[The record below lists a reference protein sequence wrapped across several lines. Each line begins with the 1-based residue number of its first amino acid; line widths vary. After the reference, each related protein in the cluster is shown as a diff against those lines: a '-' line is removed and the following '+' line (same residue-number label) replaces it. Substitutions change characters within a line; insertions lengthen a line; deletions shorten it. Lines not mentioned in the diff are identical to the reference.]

1 MMSDPKLISPMLDN
15 FMMGDPVSEHH
26 GVRCCPAM
34 ENGTD
39 DRYIVKI
46 ISVPANPA
54 QMDALL
60 LTGAYKDE
68 NAVLDYFKEITDG
81 VVREV
86 NILNGLA
93 ELEGFIPYTGCQVEP
108 MESGKGFDIYLLS
121 RYKRSLEKH
130 FKRHIFTHLDAL
142 NLGLDL
148 CAALSVCRRSG
159 YLYVD
164 LKPGNVFV
172 TDERLYRIGDLGFI
186 PLDSL
191 QYAFLPEKYISAY
204 TPPEIRDAFSA
215 LNTTMDIYAAG
226 LILYQTYNNGILPF
240 NDEIKPGDSLP
251 APMYADY
258 EMSEIILK
266 ACSAN
271 PEDRWQDPMQMGQAI
286 VSYMQR
292 NGAKDEPIVPTAEPE
307 DTNIVTEEKGCEV
320 LEEATEAEV
329 PHVEESQTEE
339 PVHNEVTT
347 DDIETVSYD
356 AEILDLSFLDE
367 EDDLDEDGGNYENV
381 TEEVSEMLS
390 QADDLAAAEVPEP
403 VVVPK
408 YVEVSIP
415 EIIKTEA
422 AQEEPQKLEDT
433 QESPDGTAEE
443 YVEPNEQEEPVVEKT
458 NRNWLRNSLLVLLV
472 LALLASGYFF
482 YTRYYLLPIDSIAI
496 DGNEDTLTVYVNTD
510 IDDSLLSV
518 VCSDTYGNKIPAPVV
533 NGKAEFT
540 GLVPN
545 TAYNVKIV
553 ANGFHRLSGNTATAY
568 STPIQTNIVRFDAVT
583 GMTDGSVILSF
594 TVEGPDCKEWSVQY
608 SADGEEARTAT
619 FSSHMVTLT
628 DLTIDKEY
636 TFKLAPKEQL
646 YVTGQEEI
654 KFVARKLVKAENLQI
669 ISCTDN
675 SLTAKWT
682 APEGVTVEGWSVL
695 CSNDSYNQTIVT
707 TDTTVTFKDLDH
719 TKSYTVEVK
728 AVGMSVSQV
737 ANIPENSVT
746 ANNFTIDNSDPTKF
760 SFAWQPSQQ
769 TNADG
774 WMLRYS
780 VTGIE
785 GEKTINCSANTATV
799 YPVIPNADY
808 QIRLEDKDGNVL
820 LGSPT
825 KIATPAPVDFE
836 ESFDGFTATRKD
848 FEFKMCK
855 TPEFAN
861 WGRYD
866 LKDSD
871 YTTTFAS
878 GIKASFLVR
887 FAKSYTVTTEP
898 VTTLYVVRNDKGAPI
913 LSEHQEN
920 TWRDMWYM
928 NNCELDIPAMPTKA
942 GTYTIEV
949 YFNGGLVH
957 SQQFTITE

>member
-1 MMSDPKLISPMLDN
+1 MMSEPKLISPMLDN

-68 NAVLDYFKEITDG
+68 NAVLDYFKEITNG

-86 NILNGLA
+86 NILNDLA

-121 RYKRSLEKH
+121 HYKRSLEKH

-186 PLDSL
+186 SLDSL

-226 LILYQTYNNGILPF
+226 LILYQAYNNGMLPF
-240 NDEIKPGDSLP
+240 SDEIKPGNSLP
-251 APMYADY
+251 APAYADY

-266 ACSAN
+266 ACD
-271 PEDRWQDPMQMGQAI
+271 PDPDQRWQDPMQMGQAI
-286 VSYMQR
+286 ISYMQR
-292 NGAKDEPIVPTAEPE
+292 NGAKDEAIVTMAEPE
-307 DTNIVTEEKGCEV
+307 TAENIT
-320 LEEATEAEV
+320 
-329 PHVEESQTEE
+329 
-339 PVHNEVTT
+339 EVTAEE
-347 DDIETVSYD
+347 DQAEETGSD
-356 AEILDLSFLDE
+356 AMVAETETADEIDEASEDVLDLSFLDE
-367 EDDLDEDGGNYENV
+367 EDELEAVDSDYEAV
-381 TEEVSEMLS
+381 TEEVSVILT
-390 QADDLAAAEVPEP
+390 QADELASAEVPEP
-403 VVVPK
+403 VVVPE
-408 YVEVSIP
+408 YVEVPMP
-415 EIIKTEA
+415 EPI
-422 AQEEPQKLEDT
+422 EPE
-433 QESPDGTAEE
+433 AEE
-443 YVEPNEQEEPVVEKT
+443 EENQNVEDARESVEEDGGEEAYSVEEDVPSVEKKK
-458 NRNWLRNSLLVLLV
+458 RHWLRNSILCLII
-472 LALLASGYFF
+472 LALLAGGYFF
-482 YTRYYLLPIDSIAI
+482 YTQYYLLPIESIVVDGSEDS
-496 DGNEDTLTVYVNTD
+496 LTVYVKTE
-510 IDDSLLSV
+510 IDESLLCV
-518 VCSDTYGNKIPAPVV
+518 ICSDTYGNQIPAPVV
-533 NGKAEFT
+533 NGKAEFS

-594 TVEGPDCKEWSVQY
+594 TVEGPDCKEWSVLY
-608 SADGEEARTAT
+608 SAEGEEERTAT
-619 FSSHMVTLT
+619 FTTHMVTLT

-636 TFKLAPKEQL
+636 TFKLAPKEEL

-682 APEGVTVEGWSVL
+682 VPEGVTVAGWSIL

-737 ANIPENSVT
+737 ATIPENSVT
-746 ANNFTIDNSDPTKF
+746 AANFTIDSSDPTKF
-760 SFAWQPSQQ
+760 VFAWEPSREI
-769 TNADG
+769 NADG
-774 WMLRYS
+774 WVLR
-780 VTGIE
+780 
-785 GEKTINCSANTATV
+785 
-799 YPVIPNADY
+799 
-808 QIRLEDKDGNVL
+808 
-820 LGSPT
+820 
-825 KIATPAPVDFE
+825 
-836 ESFDGFTATRKD
+836 
-848 FEFKMCK
+848 
-855 TPEFAN
+855 
-861 WGRYD
+861 
-866 LKDSD
+866 
-871 YTTTFAS
+871 
-878 GIKASFLVR
+878 
-887 FAKSYTVTTEP
+887 
-898 VTTLYVVRNDKGAPI
+898 
-913 LSEHQEN
+913 
-920 TWRDMWYM
+920 
-928 NNCELDIPAMPTKA
+928 
-942 GTYTIEV
+942 
-949 YFNGGLVH
+949 
-957 SQQFTITE
+957 